1 MRSAQSFALRIP
13 HGSKVQSTVRQSPQ
27 VKVHTH
33 VTPGQRE
40 VFMRYG
46 HACALM
52 SSGCGYPVL
61 LMRLHTKD
69 TIFIGIGNHTIL
81 FTASLYCTQVP
92 TTFSTERSGRGR
104 SATHSCATS
113 HVACDASHSSDH
125 LGLEQSTPKASYI
138 ESPQYPSGHHSQCAK
153 SG

>member
-1 MRSAQSFALRIP
+1 M
-13 HGSKVQSTVRQSPQ
+13 
-27 VKVHTH
+27 
-33 VTPGQRE
+33 VTL
-40 VFMRYG
+40 V
-46 HACALM
+46 
-52 SSGCGYPVL
+52 
-61 LMRLHTKD
+61 TKD

-138 ESPQYPSGHHSQCAK
+138 ESPQYQADTTPSVPKVVNVIANRQIAPKDSYKLVLEEPPHSK
-153 SG
+153 SILREGILTWRNPSL